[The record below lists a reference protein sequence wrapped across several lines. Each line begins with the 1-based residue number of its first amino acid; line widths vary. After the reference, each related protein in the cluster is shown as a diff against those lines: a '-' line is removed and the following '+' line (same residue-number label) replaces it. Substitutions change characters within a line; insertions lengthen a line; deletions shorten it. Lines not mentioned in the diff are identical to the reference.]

1 MRNKL
6 VTRPDTPG
14 PLSTHTALCFMKWD
28 LNMFNVDRD
37 FGKYGIILNN
47 IYFSLTFHKGS
58 L

>member
-37 FGKYGIILNN
+37 FGKYGIIPHSFIIPIQDH
-47 IYFSLTFHKGS
+47 IY
-58 L
+58 